1 VVVVAVIVV
10 VVEVLVVSAA
20 SVIGGVVAG
29 VPPTVVQAPNPRREA
44 IRRTAE
50 RVSIWFQQYGT
61 WSRVQDPS
69 KPVFPNHRSR

>member
-10 VVEVLVVSAA
+10 VVELLVVTAA

-29 VPPTVVQAPNPRREA
+29 VLPAVVHAPNPRREV
-44 IRRTAE
+44 IRTTAE

-61 WSRVQDPS
+61 WSRLQDPS
-69 KPVFPNHRSR
+69 KPVFPNPERI